1 VNKIKSSLYKRKSFV
16 KNVERTLIMLQ
27 AQIKMKGTKALL
39 VHTLKAYGGM
49 KK

>member
-1 VNKIKSSLYKRKSFV
+1 VNKIKTPSRKRKSFV
-16 KNVERTLIMLQ
+16 KKVERTLIMLQ
-27 AQIKMKGTKALL
+27 AQIKMKDTKALL